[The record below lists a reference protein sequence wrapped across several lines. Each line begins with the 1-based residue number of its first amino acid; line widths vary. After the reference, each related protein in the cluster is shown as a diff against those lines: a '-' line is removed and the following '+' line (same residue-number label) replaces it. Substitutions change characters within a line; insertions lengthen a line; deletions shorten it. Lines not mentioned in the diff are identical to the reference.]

1 MRSQLRRMKMITNS
15 RWLALCNVT
24 AALVFTSS
32 ANASTY
38 ECRELERV
46 SVAAGGMMQPAY
58 PGRELVFTRNGNIIE
73 SNGVF
78 FHQKYVMT
86 PLGEEGFRAYAE
98 NDDRTDIFR
107 LEDGILFHSAIVK
120 YGDEPSVQSQV
131 FSCALRR

>member
-1 MRSQLRRMKMITNS
+1 MIASDAFPIETNENDHQQQM
-15 RWLALCNVT
+15 AC
-24 AALVFTSS
+24 LVQ
-32 ANASTY
+32 
-38 ECRELERV
+38 RD
-46 SVAAGGMMQPAY
+46 
-58 PGRELVFTRNGNIIE
+58 GNIIK

-86 PLGEEGFRAYAE
+86 PLGEKGFRAYAE

-107 LEDGILFHSAIVK
+107 LEDDILFHSAIAK